1 MTLSQTTSHRVRVLF
16 HTLGLSCVGGAIFLQ
31 ALVFSGI
38 VQQGYFMAIEKNT
51 MILGFEVVLTVFAIV
66 YFVYIYQQLIRSVR

>member
-1 MTLSQTTSHRVRVLF
+1 MTTPPLPSRGIRVLF

-51 MILGFEVVLTVFAIV
+51 LILGFEVVLTVFATF
-66 YFVYIYQQLIRSVR
+66 YFVYIYQKLIRSVN

>member
-1 MTLSQTTSHRVRVLF
+1 M
-16 HTLGLSCVGGAIFLQ
+16 GGAIFLQ

-51 MILGFEVVLTVFAIV
+51 LILGFEVMLTVFAIV
-66 YFVYIYQQLIRSVR
+66 YFVYIYQRLIRSAG

>member
-1 MTLSQTTSHRVRVLF
+1 MTLSPTISHKIRVLF

-51 MILGFEVVLTVFAIV
+51 AILSFEVVLTVFAII
-66 YFVYIYQQLIRSVR
+66 YFVYIYQRLIRTVR

>member
-1 MTLSQTTSHRVRVLF
+1 MMLSSTATRRMRVFF

-51 MILGFEVVLTVFAIV
+51 LILGFEVALTVFAII
-66 YFVYIYQQLIRSVR
+66 YFVYIYQRLIRTVR